1 MSGPPSRSD
10 NPFEQ
15 PYPVDE
21 SSEAQ
26 RAQLNTPPRVSS
38 TSARSNVPDATTAAT
53 TDDNSHATQHRT
65 DLGVRLHDYGNSHA
79 AAAANAAHQAAPES
93 QRPSP
98 HHATPPTAAALGSDS
113 PTTLKHKP
121 SRHVQWGEQLSTH
134 VSIPVVS
141 PPTSPSRSMQDKGAR
156 DHLTQALEAHRR
168 RESMDHG
175 EGGAAERRRYIG
187 HSASETPSR
196 AASSDGEPEGA
207 RLDEMR
213 DNMDVFVDP
222 NETDG
227 LPTVTRGGVE
237 AKAKK
242 AAWGLVRQYT
252 KGGMGLRQRR
262 TTAGDKQQNNE
273 QHESSEKED
282 GENEKNGDGNPISR
296 ALKNPFDSRND
307 ISSTDPP
314 PLRRPSIAAGTNLQ
328 GGGILAALIALQ
340 QQQQQAD
347 GNVSEPTTPGSMTPS
362 RPSSIAS
369 SDDEDDEE
377 ERLKFLAKLH
387 EKRARGTFVSN
398 TGSAMA
404 GAGRAVGSAVGL
416 KSGKHSR
423 SATDLASM
431 DPSSNHQPKPNTIG
445 SWVQSRVSTPGA
457 GEKRKTGIFDIGKI
471 GHKLGV
477 DSVDRPDA
485 AKNGAGVFG
494 GLVASTANLTGPAAP
509 SPSSLAPQPDRPGFH
524 LSRYSEPQVPT
535 VSSTRDR
542 SKSVESSSNQ
552 PGDLSGTTAGSSSAG
567 STAGNTPPHSPPLSS
582 GAQTPG
588 GTRKRPGFMLNLKD
602 MQTGAHGG
610 SKFSL
615 YNSRPGSR
623 DNSPSA
629 SKLHLSDYFG
639 VKELTDEE
647 RDRRDWEKEK
657 RRRRKAREKKKA
669 QEVFITMHV
678 AAILERQQ
686 FIMKLARAF
695 MMFGAPS
702 HRLEAQMQATARVL
716 ELNCQVIYI
725 PGVMLLSFGDNATH
739 TSEVKFLKQANG
751 LDLGKLLQAYLIYYN
766 VIYDKISVTEASVEL
781 DSLMTAP
788 PRYNLWQNMLIG
800 ACASAFIQPSAFYGS
815 FIDCLIA
822 MPLGALLVFV
832 QVMVSRNDLYS
843 SLFEIVIACINA
855 FLAAALASTRRF
867 CFAAVASG
875 SVVLILPGYIVL
887 CGSLELANRSII
899 SGSVRLVYS
908 ILYSLFLGFGLAM
921 GAEVYTRITGLSI
934 YGADNNVVDYT
945 CSALRGP
952 GVPWYQSVIPA
963 WWYFLT
969 IPCFLLCLSLR
980 NGQPLF
986 RKETPLMIL
995 IGCAGFTGNYFSGR
1009 AFPGRSD
1016 ITSAIGSFIVG
1027 FLGNLYGKFTRGSPF
1042 VVMVAGVLLQLP
1054 SGLANGGLLRF
1065 AAESSDGSS
1074 SYAAGFQT
1082 AQSLVE
1088 VAIGLTV
1095 GLFVSAAL
1103 VNLFGGG
1110 RRRGT
1115 NLSSF

>member
-1 MSGPPSRSD
+1 MSSGPPSRGE
-10 NPFEQ
+10 NPFDR
-15 PYPVDE
+15 PYDAAAGPA
-21 SSEAQ
+21 SGA
-26 RAQLNTPPRVSS
+26 AAHTPPQLPIAGQTRQPQQQQQQHVVHQHDFTDNTHATVS
-38 TSARSNVPDATTAAT
+38 TSSQPTSNSSPAATTAP
-53 TDDNSHATQHRT
+53 TQA
-65 DLGVRLHDYGNSHA
+65 GNTS
-79 AAAANAAHQAAPES
+79 APAS
-93 QRPSP
+93 GTQ
-98 HHATPPTAAALGSDS
+98 TPELR
-113 PTTLKHKP
+113 HKP

-134 VSIPVVS
+134 VSIPVS
-141 PPTSPSRSMQDKGAR
+141 LQTSPSRSMQDRGAHS
-156 DHLTQALEAHRR
+156 HLTQALEEHRR
-168 RESMDHG
+168 KESL
-175 EGGAAERRRYIG
+175 ELERKYIG
-187 HSASETPSR
+187 QSASEGPSR
-196 AASSDGEPEGA
+196 AASSDGEPEA
-207 RLDEMR
+207 RLEEMR
-213 DNMDVFVDP
+213 ENMDVFVDP

-252 KGGMGLRQRR
+252 TGGMGFRQRKNASGR
-262 TTAGDKQQNNE
+262 RASEAGYAAD
-273 QHESSEKED
+273 ESSGKSNEDAKDDGDEKQ
-282 GENEKNGDGNPISR
+282 GNTFSR
-296 ALKNPFDSRND
+296 SLKNPFDNRND
-307 ISSTDPP
+307 ISTTDVPA
-314 PLRRPSIAAGTNLQ
+314 RRPSVAPGNLQ

-340 QQQQQAD
+340 QQQQD
-347 GNVSEPTTPGSMTPS
+347 GGSVSEPTTPGSMTPS

-387 EKRARGTFVSN
+387 ERRARGNFVTN
-398 TGSAMA
+398 TGSAVA
-404 GAGRAVGSAVGL
+404 GARRAAAGAVGSAGRGAGAALGL
-416 KSGKHSR
+416 KPNKHSK

-431 DPSSNHQPKPNTIG
+431 DTSQPKSGTIG
-445 SWVQSRVSTPGA
+445 SWVHSRTATPGQ
-457 GEKRKTGIFDIGKI
+457 EKRKTGLFDIGKFA
-471 GHKLGV
+471 V
-477 DSVDRPDA
+477 DDRPDA

-509 SPSSLAPQPDRPGFH
+509 SPSSLGPAPDRPGFH

-535 VSSTRDR
+535 LKGNRNRTNTN
-542 SKSVESSSNQ
+542 ESGQ

-567 STAGNTPPHSPPLSS
+567 STVGNTPPHSPPLAS
-582 GAQTPG
+582 GAQTPSEG
-588 GTRKRPGFMLNLKD
+588 RKKPGFMINLKD
-602 MQTGAHGG
+602 MHGVG
-610 SKFSL
+610 SKFH
-615 YNSRPGSR
+615 SRPSSR

-629 SKLHLSDYFG
+629 SKLHLADYFG
-639 VKELTDEE
+639 SGKEMTDEE

-725 PGVMLLSFGDNATH
+725 PGVMLLSFGDSATH

-751 LDLGKLLQAYLIYYN
+751 LDLGKLRSTYQCYYQ
-766 VIYDKISVTEASVEL
+766 VIYDQISVTDASIEL
-781 DSLMTAP
+781 DRLMTAP

-815 FIDCLIA
+815 FIDCLMA
-822 MPLGALLVFV
+822 APLGALLVFV

-855 FLAAALASTRRF
+855 FLAAALASTKRF

-921 GAEVYTRITGLSI
+921 GSEVYQRITGLSI

-952 GVPWYQSVIPA
+952 GVPWYQATIPA

-969 IPCFLLCLSLR
+969 IPCFLTCLALR
-980 NGQPLF
+980 NGQPIF
-986 RKETPLMIL
+986 RRETPIMICV
-995 IGCAGFTGNYFSGR
+995 GAAGFVGNYFSGR

-1016 ITSAIGSFIVG
+1016 IVSAIGSFVVG

-1042 VVMVAGVLLQLP
+1042 IVMVAGVLLQLP

-1065 AAESSDGSS
+1065 AAESSDGSGSSS

-1103 VNLFGGG
+1103 VNVLGGG

>member
-15 PYPVDE
+15 PYPADA

-26 RAQLNTPPRVSS
+26 RATLDTPPRVQSLAHS
-38 TSARSNVPDATTAAT
+38 NPATSH
-53 TDDNSHATQHRT
+53 DNI
-65 DLGVRLHDYGNSHA
+65 
-79 AAAANAAHQAAPES
+79 QAAQHSTDHGVHLRDYAGTDAVAPPERLAS
-93 QRPSP
+93 ADQ
-98 HHATPPTAAALGSDS
+98 TPPSAPGTDS
-113 PTTLKHKP
+113 PTVLRHKP

-168 RESMDHG
+168 RRESMDHDHD
-175 EGGAAERRRYIG
+175 GAREQRRYIG
-187 HSASETPSR
+187 NSASEPPSG
-196 AASSDGEPEGA
+196 AVSSDGEPEA
-207 RLDEMR
+207 RMEEMR
-213 DNMDVFVDP
+213 ENMDVFVDP

-227 LPTVTRGGVE
+227 LPSVNRGGVE

-252 KGGMGLRQRR
+252 TGGMGFRHRKNA
-262 TTAGDKQQNNE
+262 TGKQQAAG
-273 QHESSEKED
+273 QRESAKDEDDEKD
-282 GENEKNGDGNPISR
+282 EKGDGGLARI
-296 ALKNPFDSRND
+296 KNPFDSRND

-314 PLRRPSIAAGTNLQ
+314 PLRRPSVAGQNLQ

-340 QQQQQAD
+340 QQQQD
-347 GNVSEPTTPGSMTPS
+347 GSVSEPTTPGSMTPS

-369 SDDEDDEE
+369 SDDEDDDEE

-387 EKRARGTFVSN
+387 EKRARGNLVSQ

-416 KSGKHSR
+416 KPSRHSK

-431 DPSSNHQPKPNTIG
+431 DLSSHQPKSNTVG
-445 SWVQSRVSTPGA
+445 SWVQSRVSTP
-457 GEKRKTGIFDIGKI
+457 GEKRKTGIFDIGKL
-471 GHKLGV
+471 GSKLGV
-477 DSVDRPDA
+477 DVDRPDA

-535 VSSTRDR
+535 ISSTRDR
-542 SKSVESSSNQ
+542 SKSVESGQ

-588 GTRKRPGFMLNLKD
+588 GTRKRPGFMINLKD
-602 MQTGAHGG
+602 VQGHG

-615 YNSRPGSR
+615 HNSRPGSR
-623 DNSPSA
+623 EHSPSA
-629 SKLHLSDYFG
+629 SKLHLSEYFG
-639 VKELTDEE
+639 GGKEMTDEE

-725 PGVMLLSFGDNATH
+725 PGVMLLSFGDSATH

-766 VIYDKISVTEASVEL
+766 VIYDKISVTDASVEL

-855 FLAAALASTRRF
+855 FLAAALASTKRF

-921 GAEVYTRITGLSI
+921 GSEVYTRITGLSI

-952 GVPWYQSVIPA
+952 GVPWYQNVIPA

-986 RKETPLMIL
+986 RKETPLMII

-1065 AAESSDGSS
+1065 AAESSDGTS